1 MTVVSMDLDESLPA
15 ELLRHVESLGM
26 REFKTLIGI
35 AVGRVLEA
43 GRRRVEAN
51 DFRRLGAEVVRAQWA
66 FDNERNHDAEKVNP
80 NSIMPRLRKLI
91 AIVIHSQPVSIVMKR
106 RLPASV
112 VAELETFAAECECH
126 PSALSFH
133 G

>member
-35 AVGRVLEA
+35 AVWWALEA
-43 GRRRVEAN
+43 GGGSRPTTS
-51 DFRRLGAEVVRAQWA
+51 GALVSRSSGPNGLSIMKEITMPK
-66 FDNERNHDAEKVNP
+66 KVNP
-80 NSIMPRLRKLI
+80 NSIMPRFRKLI
-91 AIVIHSQPVSIVMKR
+91 AVVINSQPVSIVMKR
-106 RLPASV
+106 RLPASAI
-112 VAELETFAAECECH
+112 AELETLAAECECH